1 MTQNV
6 DQGRMFRALLTDL
19 SNAFGCL
26 PQDIN
31 IAKLYADRFDTK
43 ALDFIYD
50 YLRNRKQRPNT
61 DNTYG
66 VPQGSILI
74 PFLF

>member
-31 IAKLYADRFDTK
+31 ITKLYADGFDKK
-43 ALDFIYD
+43 ALDFI
-50 YLRNRKQRPNT
+50 
-61 DNTYG
+61 
-66 VPQGSILI
+66 
-74 PFLF
+74 

>member
-31 IAKLYADRFDTK
+31 IAKLYADGFDKK

-50 YLRNRKQRPNT
+50 YLRNRKQRANT

-74 PFLF
+74 TFLF